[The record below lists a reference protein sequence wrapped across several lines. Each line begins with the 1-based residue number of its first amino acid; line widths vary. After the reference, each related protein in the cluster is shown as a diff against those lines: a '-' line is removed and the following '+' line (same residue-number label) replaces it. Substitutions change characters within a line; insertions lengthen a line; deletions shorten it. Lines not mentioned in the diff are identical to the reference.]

1 MEIGIRFLFILS
13 GILLGVLAKQ
23 YFVGVYSIIFQSL
36 VWTVLIALT
45 IHNVKNKYNSSSWL
59 GESESESEIKNEN
72 EKDKSK

>member
-1 MEIGIRFLFILS
+1 MKIGIRFLFILS

-45 IHNVKNKYNSSSWL
+45 IHNVKNKYNSISWL
-59 GESESESEIKNEN
+59 GESEIKNEN